1 MTKENVAKH
10 KDTISKQ
17 TTDLKATDEKLKAL
31 KTIIEELS
39 EEKKQLNIV
48 IDSLQKKIETLTI
61 KNKQL

>member
-31 KTIIEELS
+31 KSIIEELT
-39 EEKKQLNIV
+39 EEKRQLNIV
-48 IDSLQKKIETLTI
+48 IDTLQKKIETLTI

>member
-31 KTIIEELS
+31 KTIIEELT
-39 EEKKQLNIV
+39 EEKRQLNIV
-48 IDSLQKKIETLTI
+48 IDTLEKKIETLTI